1 LRICFK
7 VTGEYQSTDNT
18 ARIINKF
25 IKKTNEIYSKIK
37 SERKEIKRKEL
48 KAIKE
53 IEMTDKPEGM
63 VEFEKRLKRAIE
75 RRKRKWYKFWIKNPK
90 LSGKVDPIKQWP
102 APQSLKEG
110 SVKKGGINKPPK
122 TPPPPPKGQR

>member
-1 LRICFK
+1 MKKKTTKKKKEK
-7 VTGEYQSTDNT
+7 VLLWGMLNT
-18 ARIINKF
+18 IGNFVVTVSSVTAWLYSENPILANKF

-75 RRKRKWYKFWIKNPK
+75 RRKRKWYKFW
-90 LSGKVDPIKQWP
+90 
-102 APQSLKEG
+102 
-110 SVKKGGINKPPK
+110 
-122 TPPPPPKGQR
+122 